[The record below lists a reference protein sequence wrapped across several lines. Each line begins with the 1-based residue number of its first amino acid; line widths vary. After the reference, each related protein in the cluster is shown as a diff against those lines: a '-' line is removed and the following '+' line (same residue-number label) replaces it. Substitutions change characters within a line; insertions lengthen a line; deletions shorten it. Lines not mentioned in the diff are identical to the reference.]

1 MLNIKNIKMAK
12 ITEISPQERAPHRVN
27 VYVEGVFKFGID
39 ERLLLDFNL
48 YVGKEITEA
57 EIEKYK
63 EGDNYQKCM
72 DKAFRFLSFRMRSEK
87 EMRDKLAEKFDEA
100 TVKKAIKRLK
110 ELKFIDDV
118 VFAKSWVESRRI
130 GRGKKALAFELGRKG
145 IAKNII
151 DDAIADLSQDDEF
164 ELALELVK
172 KKSKYKNLDRNEAY
186 QKVGG
191 FLSRRGYSYDV
202 IKKVIQEI
210 TKPK

>member
-1 MLNIKNIKMAK
+1 MAK

-27 VYVEGVFKFGID
+27 IYVGGVFKFGID

-48 YVGKEITEA
+48 YVGREITEA

-72 DKAFRFLSFRMRSEK
+72 DKAFRFLSYRMRSEK
-87 EMRDKLAEKFDEA
+87 EMQDKLAEKFDEA

-110 ELKFIDDV
+110 ELKFVNDAE
-118 VFAKSWVESRRI
+118 FARAWIESRKYS
-130 GRGKKALAFELGRKG
+130 RGKKALSFELSRKG
-145 IAKNII
+145 ITKELVE
-151 DDAIADLSQDDEF
+151 DALLGLSSDDEF
-164 ELALELVK
+164 ETALELVK
-172 KKSKYKNLDRNEAY
+172 KKSKYKGLDRNEAY
-186 QKVGG
+186 QKVGS

-210 TKPK
+210 TNSK